1 MKRLIAYICV
11 LLSTL
16 GYVVYSYSQLDPNLV
31 LSSFGPYWRFQEMM
45 WQMGYHQRDL
55 SAVYFTVIILFFFVG
70 AWMAYTSLQ
79 EHEKWSLF
87 FTVIVLMFVAHNA
100 LSHDIFNYMF
110 NARMVV
116 KYQADPHVR
125 VALDFPSDDWTR
137 FMHNTHTPAPYGY
150 GWTALSLFPY
160 VLGFHKFNPTYL
172 AFKLFMVGGLLLL
185 YRAILYL
192 SKISDREKDF
202 HYLKWLVLLNPLII
216 IELVGNLHND
226 AWMMM
231 FALFAYGVVFS
242 LRATDST
249 IKLAGKLLLATVFL
263 LASISIK
270 FVTVLLVPMLL
281 CIAVSKLA
289 KNVPRLLSY
298 GMAYWPEISA
308 LLVFVPLFTER
319 SQQFHPWYL
328 SWGLVFV
335 PFMKKTWVRFA
346 YLAFSISSMLRYIPF
361 LRLGEYTQEILMQQ
375 KVITWVGGLVIFVLF
390 SQVKKDWQLKHLK

>member
-1 MKRLIAYICV
+1 MKRLIAYICF

-16 GYVVYSYSQLDPNLV
+16 GYIVYSYSQLDPNLV
-31 LSSFGPYWRFQEMM
+31 LSSFSPYWRFQEMM
-45 WQMGYHQRDL
+45 WNVGYHQRDL
-55 SAVYFTVIILFFFVG
+55 STIYFTAIIFFFFIG
-70 AWMAYTSLQ
+70 AWMAYTYLQ

-87 FTVIVLMFVAHNA
+87 FTVIILMFVAHNA

-116 KYQADPHVR
+116 KYQTDPHVR

-150 GWTALSLFPY
+150 GWTVLSLIPY
-160 VLGFHKFNPTYL
+160 VLGFHKFNSTYF
-172 AFKLFMVGGLLLL
+172 AFKFFMVGGLFLL
-185 YRAILYL
+185 YRISAYL
-192 SKISDREKDF
+192 AEVSHREKDF

-226 AWMMM
+226 AWMLV

-242 LRATDST
+242 LRPSESPMRRV
-249 IKLAGKLLLATVFL
+249 GKLLLATVL
-263 LASISIK
+263 LLMSISIK
-270 FVTVLLVPMLL
+270 FVTVLLIPVLL
-281 CIAVSKLA
+281 CIAVSKLV
-289 KNVPRLLSY
+289 KNVPRLISY
-298 GMAYWPEISA
+298 GVSFWPEISA
-308 LLVFVPLFTER
+308 FLVFLPLFTER

-335 PFMKKTWVRFA
+335 PFMKKTWVRIA

-361 LRLGEYTQEILMQQ
+361 LRLGEYAPDVLTQQ
-375 KVITWVGGLVIFVLF
+375 KIVTWVGGIVIFVIF
-390 SQVKKDWQLKHLK
+390 YQIKKNRQLKHLK